1 MSGGLNLPLRRARDH
16 SSAQVLSMPYRVFL
30 VVYLVVAIPAA
41 VFVAFPPVLLIVLL
55 FTFGLAFP
63 LALLPAVAV
72 YLTALWP
79 AVLVWRDGRRAL
91 AAMIAV
97 AALARLS
104 QLGTK
109 KGNFRWRGR
118 EFASQYKERRSES
131 RCSIDQVSFPESE
144 FVYDSWACI

>member
-1 MSGGLNLPLRRARDH
+1 
-16 SSAQVLSMPYRVFL
+16 MPYRVFL
-30 VVYLVVAIPAA
+30 VVYLVIAIPAA

-63 LALLPAVAV
+63 LALMPAVAV

-97 AALARLS
+97 VALAITAIAPGRLAAALAKMHAAAIPYR
-104 QLGTK
+104 
-109 KGNFRWRGR
+109 
-118 EFASQYKERRSES
+118 
-131 RCSIDQVSFPESE
+131 
-144 FVYDSWACI
+144 